1 MIVTWGSL
9 VIVSVR
15 FKVTD
20 VSTLSRKTA
29 ETRDTWGF
37 PRDRHA
43 GVSYLCADQ
52 GEQRPAHTHAQ
63 TDRQAG
69 RQTDRQT
76 DSTRAHTWCV
86 RMWLLAQIGAGGGSG
101 LAGESQWRDN
111 MAWLSQTK
119 GRGRG
124 GRRIGVSK
132 GGGPCQGGGRG
143 KGAVILSHAYISDYC

>member
-1 MIVTWGSL
+1 M
-9 VIVSVR
+9 
-15 FKVTD
+15 
-20 VSTLSRKTA
+20 
-29 ETRDTWGF
+29 
-37 PRDRHA
+37 

-63 TDRQAG
+63 TDRQTTD

-76 DSTRAHTWCV
+76 DRTRAHTWCV
-86 RMWLLAQIGAGGGSG
+86 RMWLLALIGAGGGSG

-143 KGAVILSHAYISDYC
+143 KGAVGGGRGKGAVILSYAYISDYC